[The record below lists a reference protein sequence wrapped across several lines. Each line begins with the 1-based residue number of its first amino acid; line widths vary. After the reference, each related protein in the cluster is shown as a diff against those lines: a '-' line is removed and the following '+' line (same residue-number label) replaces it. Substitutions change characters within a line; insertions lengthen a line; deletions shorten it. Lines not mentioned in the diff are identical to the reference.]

1 MDNNSDS
8 NRNIGNG
15 PSDEAASGARIRTQS
30 ECSLASD
37 DGNASKTEKR

>member
-1 MDNNSDS
+1 MDNSDS
-8 NRNIGNG
+8 NRNIENG
-15 PSDEAASGARIRTQS
+15 PNDDAAGGARIRTQS